1 MKTPISTTRVS
12 LAATSARHSRWFTR
26 LLAGTG
32 VFATPALAAVWS
44 GATSSDWN
52 VNANWVGGG
61 GTVGTIA
68 QINTITP
75 NVATLSGNPPGN
87 PTSIILGNGS
97 TAIGRLNHHAGT
109 ISTAAGNDIQI
120 GRAGGTGTYHLANTA
135 GNGGTLTGFGQGS
148 GSLTALRHVYVGGFT
163 SGAAATGALSLHTT
177 GTLAISNHLLIGNST
192 GTGTVSM
199 DSGTLTVGDA
209 FEVGN
214 GPGTTGTFSMS
225 GGTVTKSGTT
235 AVTIGGGLATDG
247 GTGTANLNGG
257 TFTSA
262 GVFRV
267 GQDTVAASASVSTG
281 TLNLGGSQLTVNG
294 EFWIGNNT
302 GASGTLNFSS
312 GSLITNNWALI
323 GRKDEANTGAGAT
336 GSVIMSG
343 GTWTKTGDNNLIV
356 GDTGNGTLS
365 MSGGTVTV
373 VPSTVAD
380 RGITWIANRNN
391 CSGLLTLAGSADFRS
406 PRIVLALQSGTTGT
420 LVLDGGS
427 LRTSQIL
434 GGVGTSSV
442 TFNGTQIIATGD
454 SAGFI
459 NQLATAS
466 LGGGGLKVDSA
477 GFTLTAPQAF
487 TGAGNV
493 VKSGLGT
500 LALTG
505 PNTHSGDHLV
515 TAGRLAFSTA
525 FAGTGDVTVANG
537 AALGAIQN
545 DPDLSLTLADL
556 TMGSTGA
563 TTLDLDLGN
572 FIGNPAAP
580 ALKVTG
586 TLTLNGT
593 VTVNIADPQ
602 VASGKFDLIT
612 YTAPKAGSGSFVLG
626 DLPDGVSATLLDNGN
641 GLVTLTI
648 GTISLPQWSGAT
660 NGVWDRVT
668 DNWTDF
674 QTSRPILYADPAP
687 VLFNDAAAANTAIT
701 LNETVAPASVTFA
714 GFANVYS
721 LNGSGKI
728 TGDTGLTKTS
738 STDLT
743 INTANDFTGPTVLSG
758 GTTFINRVAD
768 AGSPSSLGAAPAAPS
783 NLVLNGGSL
792 TYTGPAATTNRGFA
806 VNAVATTITTD
817 SALTF
822 GGPITSNAGNL
833 VKRGTG
839 NLTLSHNGANVLGTV
854 GNGMLVHAG
863 TLTLR
868 GTGAQTHSVTGEMWV
883 ADLPD
888 SPADLV
894 LDTTTLTTGSWLAIG
909 RGNGN
914 DGVTRLTATGSTLN
928 TVNFSTGYDNGLAA
942 NASEAFV
949 TLVDTVWNNN
959 GLTYLAES
967 TGSAATMTLRG
978 NSKYNITNNFLLARF
993 AGTNATFTLSDT
1005 SSVTKTGGYS
1015 AIGNE
1020 GVAVMNV
1027 EDNASFTATTN
1038 DFNIGDVGSSNGT
1051 LNLSDAGAVSVA
1063 NVYIGK
1069 NISTGGTLNQ
1079 TGGSFQSSTFI
1090 TIGAFN
1096 GSTGVVN
1103 ISAGSLVAA
1112 TVLTVGQSGTGTLN
1126 LSGTANVGANGDG
1139 VLIGSAAGGSGTLN
1153 LNGGTLTAR
1162 RLAGVSGGFSGVN
1175 FNGGLLKAAAGAN
1188 ADFFNLIN
1196 TATILPGGAFIDT
1209 SGQTLTVGTSFGGS
1223 GGLTKSGSG
1232 TLVLSGTNGYTGP
1245 TTVSTG
1251 TLSLTSPFLA
1261 DAAALTVATGAVLN
1275 LPHGATD
1282 VVASL
1287 TIGNAPPLA
1296 PNTYDSST
1304 HPGIITGTGKI
1315 QVSGAAASAYD
1326 TWASGFGLN
1335 PLTDG
1340 APGFDKDQD
1349 GQSNSVEFALGG
1361 SPVSGSN
1368 NAKVYSLLA
1377 DSSDAGTARELLLTI
1392 AVRGGTPAFAGSP
1405 SPTATHQG
1413 ATYAIQGSANLAN
1426 FTSAVSAVATV
1437 TTGLPAAPAGYEYRS
1452 FRLDSSDGLPSR
1464 GFLRVTVTP

>member
-1 MKTPISTTRVS
+1 MKTPISTTRAS
-12 LAATSARHSRWFTR
+12 LAATSARHSRWLAR
-26 LLAGTG
+26 LLAGTSTL
-32 VFATPALAAVWS
+32 ASPALATVWS

-52 VNANWVGGG
+52 VNTNWVGNS
-61 GTVGTIA
+61 GTVGTPA

-87 PTSIILGNGS
+87 PTTIIIANGS

-135 GNGGTLTGFGQGS
+135 GTGGTLTAFGQGS
-148 GSLTALRHVYVGGFT
+148 GSTTALRHVYVGGFT
-163 SGAAATGALSLHTT
+163 SGAAATGTLNLHTT
-177 GTLAISNHLLIGNST
+177 GTLAISNQLLIGNAT
-192 GTGTVSM
+192 GTGTVKM

-225 GGTVTKSGTT
+225 GGTVTKSGAT
-235 AVTIGGGLATDG
+235 AVTIGGGLAADG

-257 TFTSA
+257 IFTSA

-267 GQDTVAASASVSTG
+267 GQDTITASATVSTG
-281 TLNLGGSQLTVNG
+281 TLNLGGTQLTVNG

-312 GSLITNNWALI
+312 GSLVTNNWALI
-323 GRKDEANTGAGAT
+323 GRKDEANTGVGAT
-336 GSVIMSG
+336 GTVTMSG
-343 GTWTKTGDNNLIV
+343 GTWTKTGDSNFIV
-356 GDTGNGTLS
+356 GDTGNGTMT

-373 VPSTVAD
+373 VPSNVAD

-391 CSGLLTLAGSADFRS
+391 CSGLLTLSGSADFRS
-406 PRIVLALQSGTTGT
+406 PRIVLAVQAGTTGT

-434 GGVGTSSV
+434 GGIGTSAV

-454 SAGFI
+454 SASFI
-459 NQLATAS
+459 NQLGTAT
-466 LGGGGLKVDSA
+466 LGTGGLRVDSA

-487 TGAGNV
+487 AGTGNV
-493 VKSGLGT
+493 VKSGPGT
-500 LALTG
+500 LTLTG
-505 PNTHSGDHLV
+505 PSTHGGDHLV
-515 TAGRLAFSTA
+515 TAGKLAFSTA
-525 FAGTGDVTVANG
+525 FAGTGEVTVANG

-545 DPDLSLTLADL
+545 DPDLSVTLQDLTL
-556 TMGSTGA
+556 GSSGA
-563 TTLDLDLGN
+563 TSLDLDLGN
-572 FIGNPAAP
+572 FPGNPTAP

-586 TLTLNGT
+586 TLTLNGP

-602 VASGKFDLIT
+602 VAAGKFDLIT
-612 YTAPKAGSGSFVLG
+612 YTAPKAGAGSFVLG
-626 DLPDGVSATLLDNGN
+626 DLPDGVSATLLDDGN

-668 DNWTDF
+668 GNWTDF
-674 QTSRPILYADPAP
+674 LTSLPVLYADLAP
-687 VLFNDAAAANTAIT
+687 VVFNDAAAANTAIT

-714 GFANVYS
+714 GFTNVYT

-783 NLVLNGGSL
+783 NLVLSGGSL
-792 TYTGPAATTNRGFA
+792 TYTGPDATSNRGFA
-806 VNAVATTITTD
+806 VNAAATTITTD

-822 GGPITSNAGNL
+822 GGPVTSNAGNL

-854 GNGMLVHAG
+854 ANGVLVHAG

-868 GTGAQTHSVTGEMWV
+868 GTGAQTHSVAGEMWV

-928 TVNFSTGYDNGLAA
+928 TANFSTGFNNGLAD

-967 TGSAATMTLRG
+967 TGSAATMILRG

-1027 EDNASFTATTN
+1027 GDNASFTATTG

-1051 LNLSDAGAVSVA
+1051 LNLSGAGAVNVA

-1069 NISTGGTLNQ
+1069 NISTAGTLNQ
-1079 TGGSFQSSTFI
+1079 TGGSFQSGTFI

-1096 GSTGVVN
+1096 GCTGVVN

-1112 TVLTVGQSGTGTLN
+1112 TVLTVGQSGAGTLN
-1126 LSGTANVGANGDG
+1126 LSGSASASANGDG
-1139 VLIGSAAGGSGTLN
+1139 VFVGSVVGGLGTLN
-1153 LNGGTLTAR
+1153 LNGGTLTTK
-1162 RLAGVSGGFSGVN
+1162 RLAGVSGGSGRVN

-1188 ADFFNLIN
+1188 ADFVSGIN
-1196 TATILPGGAFIDT
+1196 NATLLAGGALIDT
-1209 SGQTLTVGTSFGGS
+1209 SGQTLTASATLGGS

-1232 TLVLSGTNGYTGP
+1232 TLVLSGTNTYTGP
-1245 TTVSTG
+1245 TTVSAG
-1251 TLSLTSPFLA
+1251 TLSLATPFLA
-1261 DAAALTVATGAVLN
+1261 DSAALTIAAGAVLN

-1296 PNTYDSST
+1296 PNTYDSTT

-1349 GQSNSVEFALGG
+1349 GQSNGVEFALGG

-1377 DSSDAGTARELLLTI
+1377 DSSDPGSARELLMTL

-1405 SPTATHQG
+1405 SPTATRDG
-1413 ATYAIQGSANLAN
+1413 VTYLIQGSANLAT
-1426 FTSAVSAVATV
+1426 FTSPVSAVAPV
-1437 TTGLPAAPAGYEYRS
+1437 TTGLPAAPAGYEYRT
-1452 FRLDSSDGLPSR
+1452 FRLDASDGLPAK
-1464 GFLRVTVTP
+1464 GFLRVNVTP